1 MAHDG
6 LGFRLRVGVDLVEV
20 ERIARLVTR
29 YDTAAERLFTPAE
42 LEYCRG
48 RPHRCHEHMAARFAV
63 KEAVLKALGTGL
75 SGGIRWTDVETVVG
89 AGGRPHVKL
98 AGAAAEHAG
107 DLVEIDI
114 SISHT
119 SSLAVAY
126 AVGVWPD
133 PSRPS

>member
-1 MAHDG
+1 MAADRV
-6 LGFRLRVGVDLVEV
+6 GFRVRVGVDLVEV

-29 YDTAAERLFTPAE
+29 YDAAAERLFTPGE
-42 LEYCRG
+42 LEYCRS

-89 AGGRPHVKL
+89 PGGRPQVKL

-107 DLVEIDI
+107 DMVALDV
-114 SISHT
+114 SISHIA
-119 SSLAVAY
+119 SLAVAY
-126 AVGVWPD
+126 AIGVWPD
-133 PSRPS
+133 P